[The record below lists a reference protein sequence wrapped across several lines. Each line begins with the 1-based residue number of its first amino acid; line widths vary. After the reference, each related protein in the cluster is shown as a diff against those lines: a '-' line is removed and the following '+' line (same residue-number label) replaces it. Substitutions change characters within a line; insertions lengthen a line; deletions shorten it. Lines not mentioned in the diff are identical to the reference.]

1 MSFYIIFPVSPSGS
15 YILGR
20 NVFAIFSSFF
30 SRNFSITRDGI
41 VTNMFAS
48 LHSIYFSNWLY
59 FSIVAS
65 MIYEKW
71 IIWLHISSFRKYL
84 LPFSHDFSY
93 STSAV
98 TNSGLFFNYG
108 STTSMFSSYFLIN
121 YLNFEKE
128 FLICSASC
136 LTAFD

>member
-1 MSFYIIFPVSPSGS
+1 
-15 YILGR
+15 
-20 NVFAIFSSFF
+20 
-30 SRNFSITRDGI
+30 
-41 VTNMFAS
+41 
-48 LHSIYFSNWLY
+48 
-59 FSIVAS
+59 

-71 IIWLHISSFRKYL
+71 IIWLHISSLRKYL

-93 STSAV
+93 STRAV

-128 FLICSASC
+128 FLIYSASY